1 MEKNN
6 YTVYMHKN
14 KINGKVYIGVTS
26 QNIKWRFGKE
36 GEQYK
41 NQPFYKAI
49 QKYGWNNFEHI
60 ILYENLTKKEAG
72 LKEFETIKKY
82 KSHQKKF
89 GYNIKLGGFGETKKD
104 GNVKIN
110 INLPVNIKDKLTKK
124 ADAIGMSLNTYI
136 RFKLIE
142 ILENERGK

>member
-1 MEKNN
+1 MIRNN

-49 QKYGWNNFEHI
+49 KKYGWNNFEHI

-72 LKEFETIKKY
+72 IKELELIKKY
-82 KSHQKKF
+82 KANQKEF

-110 INLPVNIKDKLTKK
+110 VLLPVKLKEDLIKK
-124 ADAIGMSLNTYI
+124 ANEIGMSLNTYI